1 MFISRCSFLQK
12 YGPGIENHIQDLEL
26 LHVNLRPKIR
36 ANYIKKLKWILF
48 KHCTT
53 KWKPS
58 LNLQDV
64 AVIVGDLDILPPV
77 QSLVMN
83 GPTAVLCS
91 LPCLCD
97 LAPHIDHLM
106 EGYNETYKEKIH
118 WELIHNKASIPMKN
132 RQQKLQASV
141 TYAKQWMVSEL
152 VVCTRDDKS
161 KKIAFIRNNL
171 YSDLLLDF
179 IAQSNSLLLDY
190 DPTDKIASK
199 LTILLK
205 SDSFPTVWK
214 VKKVSCPYA
223 P

>member
-1 MFISRCSFLQK
+1 MESYSKAGQNIRCLSYAISDARRKYYALRSKMFILRCSFLQK

-26 LHVNLRPKIR
+26 LHVNSRPKIR
-36 ANYIKKLKWILF
+36 ANDIKKLKWILF
-48 KHCTT
+48 KQCTT

-64 AVIVGDLDILPPV
+64 AVIVGDLDIPPPV

-97 LAPHIDHLM
+97 LAPHIDHPM
-106 EGYNETYKEKIH
+106 EGYNETYKEKIR

-141 TYAKQWMVSEL
+141 TYAKQWMVSES
-152 VVCTRDDKS
+152 VVAPEMISLRRS
-161 KKIAFIRNNL
+161 PLYIIIFIL
-171 YSDLLLDF
+171 
-179 IAQSNSLLLDY
+179 I
-190 DPTDKIASK
+190 
-199 LTILLK
+199 
-205 SDSFPTVWK
+205 
-214 VKKVSCPYA
+214 SC
-223 P
+223 